1 MVDRADMQ
9 SRTEVFQR
17 AQQRLDQG
25 LSICIFPEGGVP
37 DDPSIVLDNFKDGA
51 FRLAIMYQIPIVPIV
66 LHDNKKR
73 LPYTFFKG
81 SPGKMRVMMLPVIA
95 TEGLTQADKRSLR
108 ERTRNAILKELEQP
122 SL

>member
-17 AQQRLDQG
+17 AQRRLDQG

-37 DDPSIVLDNFKDGA
+37 DDTTTVLDNFKDGA
-51 FRLAIMYQIPIVPIV
+51 FRLAIMYQIPVVPIV
-66 LHDNKKR
+66 FHDNKNR

-81 SPGKMRVMMLPVIA
+81 SPGKMRVMMLPPI
-95 TEGLTQADKRSLR
+95 TTTGLSQSDKRDLR
-108 ERTRNAILKELEQP
+108 EQTRRAILKELEHP